1 MKTRWLN
8 ACLNCTLKEDFNV
21 KGFISFC
28 EASEV
33 IERVIKTYN
42 DYLPH
47 APLDYR
53 TPKQIHQSIDSQILS
68 GVLIKK

>member
-1 MKTRWLN
+1 M
-8 ACLNCTLKEDFNV
+8 